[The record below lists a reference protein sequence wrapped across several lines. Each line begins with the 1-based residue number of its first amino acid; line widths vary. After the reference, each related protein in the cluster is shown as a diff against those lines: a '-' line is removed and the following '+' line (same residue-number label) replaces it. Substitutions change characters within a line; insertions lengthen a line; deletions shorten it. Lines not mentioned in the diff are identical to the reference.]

1 MDSTLSSITMIAI
14 LILFICIAFYFKIV
28 KVNVKYLCYFVAVF
42 LVHYHVI
49 WLTPDFLY
57 TLAGL
62 EFRWNWPAKFFGIIF
77 SLAVIF
83 IYLKRIENV
92 KLETIG
98 LTFKQNPNSVFKS
111 LILLTFIVVILNIG
125 KTFHFPFDQ
134 VETLLYQASMPGIDE
149 EIMFR
154 GILLYILSRAI
165 VSSEFTVVG
174 AKLNWACI
182 FVSVLFGLVH
192 GIRYS
197 DGVIGVSL
205 FTTLI
210 TGLQG
215 FCFVWSRQLTGS
227 VLLPIIIH
235 NCVNFSLHIFI

>member
-49 WLTPDFLY
+49 WLTPDFLH

-62 EFRWNWPAKFFGIIF
+62 EFRWNWPTKFFGIIF

-98 LTFKQNPNSVFKS
+98 LTFEQNPNSVFKS
-111 LILLTFIVVILNIG
+111 LILYLHGLHHES
-125 KTFHFPFDQ
+125 K
-134 VETLLYQASMPGIDE
+134 L
-149 EIMFR
+149 FR
-154 GILLYILSRAI
+154 RFKSKR
-165 VSSEFTVVG
+165 
-174 AKLNWACI
+174 C
-182 FVSVLFGLVH
+182 
-192 GIRYS
+192 
-197 DGVIGVSL
+197 
-205 FTTLI
+205 
-210 TGLQG
+210 
-215 FCFVWSRQLTGS
+215 
-227 VLLPIIIH
+227 
-235 NCVNFSLHIFI
+235 